1 MSIRLRLT
9 VVYTAILTGF
19 FLCFGLFSYFVARTT
34 LLSAV
39 DDTLRNTALQVLG
52 ETEAFSSGDMML
64 LTFPE
69 NMNIFQAAT
78 VFMVVVDPQGQ
89 VLTRSPNLQ
98 TFEGVLD
105 PRGLQ
110 QTEPAYSTISEYG
123 RPLRVFTYPIQ
134 IQRGAEP
141 QIIGHLQLAQPLD
154 SYQAALNRLGTI
166 LAITGGG
173 VFFFFLFLGGLTTHS
188 LLKPLGEI
196 TAVALQISRADDL
209 GRRLPDNGRR
219 DEIGHL
225 TMALNQTF
233 ERLEKLFRA
242 QQRLLADVSHELRT
256 PLTTVRGNIDLMKQL
271 GEFDRESLDIM
282 QDELERMTRLV
293 GDLLLLARADGGS
306 LPVSQI
312 PLELDTILFD
322 VYRQVQ
328 PLRKDKKVD
337 VLIAEVVPC
346 RVEGDPDRIKQLV
359 LILVDN
365 AIKYTPEGGTVTLS
379 LTRED
384 NDAWLSV
391 TDTGPGIAPEHL
403 PHIFDRFYRV
413 DKARSRALGGSGL
426 GLSIAKWIAEA
437 HGGAIKVTST
447 KGEGSR
453 FHIRLP
459 TMTDDWPDIHD
470 DDLETLPIF
479 DGSGIITRQTD
490 Q

>member
-39 DDTLRNTALQVLG
+39 DETLRNTALQVLG

-78 VFMVVVDPQGQ
+78 IFMLVVDQEGE

-98 TFEGVLD
+98 KFEGVLD
-105 PRGLQ
+105 PQALSL
-110 QTEPAYSTISEYG
+110 TEATYSSVTDYG

-134 IQRGAEP
+134 IQRGNSS

-154 SYQAALNRLGTI
+154 SYQSALNRLGAI
-166 LAITGGG
+166 LALTGGG
-173 VFFFFLFLGGLTTHS
+173 VFFFFLFLGTLTTHG

-256 PLTTVRGNIDLMKQL
+256 PLTTVRGNIDLMKQM

-293 GDLLLLARADGGS
+293 GDLLLLARVDGGS
-306 LPVSQI
+306 LPVSRV

-328 PLRKDKKVD
+328 LLRQNKEVD
-337 VLIAEVVPC
+337 VVIEEVVPS
-346 RVEGDPDRIKQLV
+346 RIEGDPDRIKQLV

-365 AIKYTPEGGTVTLS
+365 AIKYTPPHGKVTLS
-379 LTRED
+379 LTRTEHE
-384 NDAWLSV
+384 ASLSV
-391 TDTGPGIAPEHL
+391 TDTGPGIGPEHL
-403 PHIFDRFYRV
+403 PHVFDRFYRV
-413 DKARSRALGGSGL
+413 DKARSRELGGSGL

-437 HGGAIKVTST
+437 HGGTIQVKST
-447 KGEGSR
+447 LGQGSC
-453 FHIRLP
+453 FIMRLP
-459 TMTDDWPDIHD
+459 ALEDEWPQVHD
-470 DDLETLPIF
+470 DDLETLPVF
-479 DGSGIITRQTD
+479 DSSGIVKTQ
-490 Q
+490 